1 MTTKTILLVEDSA
14 TDIYLVQRAKGGYMG
29 LFLFW
34 LGLGWA
40 LVGVINLLS
49 VMWAE
54 SGQLFYFLLFILPGL
69 LAAAIGAKLYA
80 RSKQEWGDET

>member
-1 MTTKTILLVEDSA
+1 
-14 TDIYLVQRAKGGYMG
+14 MG

-40 LVGVINLLS
+40 LVGVINLDS
-49 VMWAE
+49 EVWAT

-69 LAAAIGAKLYA
+69 VAAGIGAKLYA
-80 RSKQEWGDET
+80 RSKQE

>member
-1 MTTKTILLVEDSA
+1 
-14 TDIYLVQRAKGGYMG
+14 MG

-69 LAAAIGAKLYA
+69 VAAAIGAKLHA
-80 RSKQEWGDET
+80 HSKEE